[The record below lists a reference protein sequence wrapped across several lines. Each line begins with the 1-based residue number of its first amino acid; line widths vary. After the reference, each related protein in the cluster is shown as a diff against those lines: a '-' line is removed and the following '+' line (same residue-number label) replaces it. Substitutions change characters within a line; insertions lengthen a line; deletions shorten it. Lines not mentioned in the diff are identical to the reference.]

1 MPKDPHSRSATE
13 VVGRMAWLRLLG
25 VIAGGLIVV
34 AVGIAACGGG
44 DGTSPPTSS
53 DSDRQDQTDDDQSQT
68 PSAEQIVRERE
79 FSISSSDVGE
89 HLEEKS
95 YEVGLPYWLE
105 ASDEEELAALPT
117 RALASSGI
125 FFSPSP
131 ESSTQETLWLHV
143 FTDESD
149 DSAVDWVKYVASQPE
164 SLASAIVWHHEL
176 FAARLS
182 PAPVVGDASV
192 SIEMFHGHG
201 GLCLRSGLL
210 IFAQERVLVFLFNS
224 IDITIATDGPQPAP
238 GDDGIP
244 AQCAVAGA
252 VKRLTDNDEIALL
265 ISERLSA
272 DP

>member
-1 MPKDPHSRSATE
+1 M
-13 VVGRMAWLRLLG
+13 VGSRLLWLI
-25 VIAGGLIVV
+25 VGGLIGV
-34 AVGIAACGGG
+34 AIAGCGNGS
-44 DGTSPPTSS
+44 DGSSPGLPNP
-53 DSDRQDQTDDDQSQT
+53 DEQRQADAQAQPSQSE
-68 PSAEQIVRERE
+68 EQVVRERE
-79 FSISSSDVGE
+79 FTITSADVGA

-105 ASDEEELAALPT
+105 ASGEPELAALPA

-131 ESSTQETLWLHV
+131 ESTTEETLWLHV

-149 DSAVDWVKYVASQPE
+149 DSAVDWVQFVASAPE

-176 FAARLS
+176 FAARLI
-182 PAPVVGDASV
+182 PAPLVGDDSV
-192 SIEMFHGHG
+192 SVEMFHGHS

-244 AQCAVAGA
+244 AQCAVGGA
-252 VKRLTDNDEIALL
+252 VKRLTDNDAIALV